1 MQDERA
7 EHRRI
12 MREKRQQQVRRQK
25 RNLAIGLSVAVVI
38 LVLCAGVIFGQDQ
51 TPTVRTQTTTPTD
64 SAAAGTTAPAET
76 QPKPEKTVINIAAAG
91 DLNITDR
98 VIAAGGS
105 AMDFTNLFLDISP
118 IFSDADY
125 ALVNFEG
132 NIYGEPYGS
141 RNGSAPQSMFTA
153 LRRAGV
159 DMVQLANSYSIKNG
173 LLGLSSTLE
182 AAQNAGLTPVGTFTG
197 TKDFR
202 KSGGFTL
209 VDIQGVKVAFVA
221 FTKGMD
227 GMGLP
232 SGSEDCVN
240 LLYTDYATTY
250 RDIDYEGIRQI
261 LGNVKDESPDM
272 TIALVHWGS
281 EYNDQISS
289 SQESVESLLRENGVN
304 VIIGTHSHY
313 VQKLTQDPES
323 QALTAFSLG
332 DLVGDGSRTGT
343 DYSVILNLEIT
354 KNNRTG
360 KVELT
365 NYSYTP
371 VVMFEGSTGLRL
383 LRMESALRAW
393 EYQYIDRGTPED
405 HAELVYNAQR
415 VQERI
420 AGED

>member
-1 MQDERA
+1 MQDNRA

-12 MREKRQQQVRRQK
+12 MKQKREQQVRRQK
-25 RNLAIGLSVAVVI
+25 RNLAIGLAASVVI
-38 LVLCAGVIFGQDQ
+38 LVLCAAVIFGQE
-51 TPTVRTQTTTPTD
+51 QTTTVQPLPTAATG
-64 SAAAGTTAPAET
+64 AAAVPET

-98 VIAAGGS
+98 VIAAGGVN
-105 AMDFTNLFLDISP
+105 MDFTNLFLDVSP
-118 IFSDADY
+118 IFSNADY

-132 NIYGEPYGS
+132 NIYGEPYGTQ
-141 RNGSAPQSMFTA
+141 NGSAPQSMFTA
-153 LRRAGV
+153 LRRAGI

-173 LLGLSSTLE
+173 LLGLSSTLQ
-182 AAQNAGLTPVGTFTG
+182 AAKDAGLTPVGTFTS
-197 TKDFR
+197 TKEFN

-227 GMGLP
+227 GMALP
-232 SGSEDCVN
+232 SGSDDCVN

-250 RDIDYEGIRQI
+250 RDIDYDGIRDV
-261 LGNVKDESPDM
+261 LSNVRRESPDM

-281 EYNDQISS
+281 EYNDQISG
-289 SQESVESLLRENGVN
+289 SQRSVESLLKDGGVD

-313 VQKLTQDPES
+313 VQKLTQDPED
-323 QALTAFSLG
+323 QTLTAFCLG
-332 DLVGDGSRTGT
+332 DFCGDGSRTGT

-354 KNNRTG
+354 KNNRSG

-371 VVMFEGSTGLRL
+371 IIMFEGSTGLRL
-383 LRMESALRAW
+383 LRMDSALQAW

-420 AGED
+420 AGVD